1 MSEERGNTR
10 HISVKRVPF
19 CAFLK
24 FPVTRRA
31 LEMPQLQVARR
42 PAIQSVSKTQDTE
55 PFCMRVAQAVPWQTA
70 GQVAWFACRPA
81 RVIRPPGG
89 WLTGGSPNN
98 RWRSEGVAG
107 WLERLVQR
115 LTCCAVRSLC
125 GCKQAI

>member
-31 LEMPQLQVARR
+31 LEMPHLQVARR

-55 PFCMRVAQAVPWQTA
+55 PFCMAVAQAVPWQTA
-70 GQVAWFACRPA
+70 GQVAWIAGRPESDG
-81 RVIRPPGG
+81 RPG
-89 WLTGGSPNN
+89 
-98 RWRSEGVAG
+98 AG
-107 WLERLVQR
+107 
-115 LTCCAVRSLC
+115 
-125 GCKQAI
+125 